1 MAGGGWAAFGPIWC
15 PPSGLQPARRH
26 PDYPRPTCD
35 PSGAHEHPCGA
46 HTSPVAPGCRS
57 APAAGGR
64 RPSTPA
70 RSQSRRSGSMPA
82 VSLPGPHTDQHHPI
96 ACGTPAAASWVR
108 GGTVASHPPAPAGSL
123 PPPHWFCHQMRPH
136 SGPGT
141 APIGG
146 RRWCDKQAHGSILV
160 SLECPRPAGSDA
172 HHPAARRL
180 IPASAAAGL

>member
-70 RSQSRRSGSMPA
+70 RSQSRRSGSPCA
-82 VSLPGPHTDQHHPI
+82 APH
-96 ACGTPAAASWVR
+96 
-108 GGTVASHPPAPAGSL
+108 PAPSRRRAKPSPPMVVRTTGVHPVRRPGRSTHPGQAGPLNQLATGLGHHEQGGGQVPVRPETARDGGQGSL
-123 PPPHWFCHQMRPH
+123 
-136 SGPGT
+136 
-141 APIGG
+141 
-146 RRWCDKQAHGSILV
+146 
-160 SLECPRPAGSDA
+160 
-172 HHPAARRL
+172 
-180 IPASAAAGL
+180 